1 MDRNPLL
8 MYVLNSFTLLL
19 LIFMS
24 IQDLALFGIL
34 LFFPPIRFE
43 FRTSA
48 AMKPSKATGPLE
60 SKRPSEEI
68 GPTDHDGLVQD
79 SEPQEHLKPLEDIA
93 PVGDNGRSEDI
104 GPLDNDG
111 PVEDNTSLDKLE
123 QWECTVPMA
132 VVVPSENIEPSSS
145 DGPTM
150 LAPPGKDRRQSAAA
164 HENLSEFKG
173 KVGAYV
179 YKPGTSTL
187 VFRPE
192 KKLGDNLKESKGE
205 TLLKAV
211 RFGQVD
217 GVELL
222 LEANA
227 WTEFKDDDGRTPLLC
242 AVEDNNIV
250 LVELL
255 LRSKADWNAID
266 NSKLT
271 ALHLASLNGHADIV
285 RKLLEI
291 PEVDTNAQDEQNE
304 TALHLAVKNGHQSTI
319 EWLLAYFANV
329 NAKDKK
335 GFTPLHLAAG
345 RRGPTIVKLILGG
358 KDIEVDARANNGRTP
373 LMQAC
378 NRAAFP
384 DCEKIVKLL
393 LEKGADASAS
403 DHNGETPLFLSA
415 WAGNWANLQYLI
427 SWKPRPIGIKALTE
441 DERSVLAG
449 PGPINI
455 NALTEDHR
463 SALFGPAKFGFARIA
478 DLLLEANINS
488 AVESKARRTAFLE
501 SAKYD
506 KVEVMNLILENLV
519 EKHGQERG
527 KIVQPALFEAAIYD
541 SSRVARFLIEQG
553 GRMDEKEPTL
563 QKTAIE
569 IANDHSSQ
577 TVVAVL
583 LEMGDQLVSQ
593 GPSLA
598 TPLVPEAPSE
608 GVDLGF
614 GFQSTIASF
623 SFDPQV
629 HVDTPEDYIIARPT
643 LQSVLYD
650 QSPTAIKTSLQGAKS
665 TSSNFRWLHVPSN
678 NVCFLSLV

>member
-132 VVVPSENIEPSSS
+132 VVVPSENFEPSSS

-285 RKLLEI
+285 RKLLE
-291 PEVDTNAQDEQNE
+291 
-304 TALHLAVKNGHQSTI
+304 
-319 EWLLAYFANV
+319 
-329 NAKDKK
+329 
-335 GFTPLHLAAG
+335 
-345 RRGPTIVKLILGG
+345 
-358 KDIEVDARANNGRTP
+358 
-373 LMQAC
+373 C
-378 NRAAFP
+378 
-384 DCEKIVKLL
+384 C
-393 LEKGADASAS
+393 
-403 DHNGETPLFLSA
+403 
-415 WAGNWANLQYLI
+415 
-427 SWKPRPIGIKALTE
+427 
-441 DERSVLAG
+441 
-449 PGPINI
+449 
-455 NALTEDHR
+455 
-463 SALFGPAKFGFARIA
+463 
-478 DLLLEANINS
+478 
-488 AVESKARRTAFLE
+488 
-501 SAKYD
+501 
-506 KVEVMNLILENLV
+506 
-519 EKHGQERG
+519 QER
-527 KIVQPALFEAAIYD
+527 
-541 SSRVARFLIEQG
+541 
-553 GRMDEKEPTL
+553 
-563 QKTAIE
+563 
-569 IANDHSSQ
+569 
-577 TVVAVL
+577 
-583 LEMGDQLVSQ
+583 
-593 GPSLA
+593 
-598 TPLVPEAPSE
+598 
-608 GVDLGF
+608 
-614 GFQSTIASF
+614 
-623 SFDPQV
+623 
-629 HVDTPEDYIIARPT
+629 
-643 LQSVLYD
+643 
-650 QSPTAIKTSLQGAKS
+650 TSK
-665 TSSNFRWLHVPSN
+665 HD
-678 NVCFLSLV
+678 